1 MMLETS
7 YFTLNLKNDPK
18 YAYDLHKSPVK
29 FPLKFARTTFSG
41 LFAAALPT
49 GPNQLDNEISD
60 NELDFDKEL
69 PFEREYYRTSTE
81 HDDFVRPSPTDENTS
96 IEGIDDGIDLNDEAF
111 RSLVPL
117 CNYRITLTDLNGT
130 VDDVAIDIAGL
141 IVKNGRKNNLPLKE
155 FRKVARKQILERIRR
170 ASLAQDTQQTVNDVT
185 NYVRQMFTKTYG
197 YEDSCGISITLQ
209 TRTQPGNRDES
220 EFAEPTSDMLDER
233 SAQTTA
239 RVDVATEAIARHAS
253 EDPAADGR
261 SNTLAKPP
269 HDIEVT
275 ESQPDA
281 TTVDESVEFI
291 TEIERVERIV
301 PKSSVDIK
309 AIIDVYKALNNWRFY
324 K

>member
-1 MMLETS
+1 MIRKMC
-7 YFTLNLKNDPK
+7 
-18 YAYDLHKSPVK
+18 AR
-29 FPLKFARTTFSG
+29 FPQISHQIRPLR
-41 LFAAALPT
+41 LFRAQHSLCLLAAALPT

-81 HDDFVRPSPTDENTS
+81 HDDFVRPSPTDENAT
-96 IEGIDDGIDLNDEAF
+96 IEGIDDGIDLNDETF

-117 CNYRITLTDLNGT
+117 CNYQITLTDLNGT

-155 FRKVARKQILERIRR
+155 FRKVARKQIFERIRR
-170 ASLAQDTQQTVNDVT
+170 ASLAQDTQKTVNDVT
-185 NYVRQMFTKTYG
+185 NYLRQMFTKTYG

-209 TRTQPGNRDES
+209 TRTQPGNRDDS
-220 EFAEPTSDMLDER
+220 EFPEPTSEGNER
-233 SAQTTA
+233 STQATA
-239 RVDVATEAIARHAS
+239 RVDVTTEAIARHAS
-253 EDPAADGR
+253 ADPAADGR

-269 HDIEVT
+269 HDIDVT
-275 ESQPDA
+275 ESQPD
-281 TTVDESVEFI
+281 TTTIDESVEFI

-301 PKSSVDIK
+301 PKSTVDIK